1 MDFEYAIRMDVR
13 NNPIIQE
20 VDRARQRELW
30 RSVLIGVGLVLVIL
44 FSLWQ
49 RFTVMRVSADI
60 ARMERE
66 LAEERTVNRQLR
78 LEVETLSTP
87 SRIERLASRPPLR
100 MVLPDRES
108 TLVLERATVTPPPP
122 RSVVARR

>member
-1 MDFEYAIRMDVR
+1 MDFEYAIKMDVR
-13 NNPIIQE
+13 NNPIVQE

-100 MVLPDRES
+100 MVLPNRES

>member
-1 MDFEYAIRMDVR
+1 MDVR
-13 NNPIIQE
+13 NNPIVQE

-100 MVLPDRES
+100 MVLPNRES